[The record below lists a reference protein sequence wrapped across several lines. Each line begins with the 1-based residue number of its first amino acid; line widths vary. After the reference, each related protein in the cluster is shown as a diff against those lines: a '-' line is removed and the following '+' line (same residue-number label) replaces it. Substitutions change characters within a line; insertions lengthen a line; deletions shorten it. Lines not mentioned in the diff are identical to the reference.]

1 VEVAQ
6 RTVRLLPMQRAGG
19 QLLGVIRTTVV
30 WSRASPPC
38 PRGGS
43 ERSTWPAESCDQ
55 GGWKRGCTVL
65 DGHGIDCYVATA
77 SRTRSARVGGT
88 DPSRTC
94 DWAVCA
100 VSWWWRWM
108 QWRCVSCALPQG
120 DTTYRGT
127 PSRRSRKLDVREADA
142 RSRFRLT
149 YGHSHIISS
158 GSHRAR
164 HRRALQVRHA
174 PPHSAPAGLCMRA
187 LRRTTGLGVWSSEP
201 FHHIPSP

>member
-1 VEVAQ
+1 MEVAQ

-108 QWRCVSCALPQG
+108 QWRRVWCALPQG

-127 PSRRSRKLDVREADA
+127 PSRPDVPANLTFA
-142 RSRFRLT
+142 RPTRGASPTHLWPLSHHLFRLAPR
-149 YGHSHIISS
+149 SPPPRPS
-158 GSHRAR
+158 GTPRTAAFSAR
-164 HRRALQVRHA
+164 GPLHE
-174 PPHSAPAGLCMRA
+174 SASTHDGAGCVVL
-187 LRRTTGLGVWSSEP
+187 
-201 FHHIPSP
+201 

>member
-142 RSRFRLT
+142 RSLSDSPMATLTSSLQARTALATAAPFRYAT
-149 YGHSHIISS
+149 
-158 GSHRAR
+158 
-164 HRRALQVRHA
+164 HRRIQRPRA
-174 PPHSAPAGLCMRA
+174 SA
-187 LRRTTGLGVWSSEP
+187 
-201 FHHIPSP
+201 